1 MTTDEACNL
10 LANYETA
17 YHCLVARGRLQKDE
31 TVLILGAT
39 GATGLAAVHVA
50 KLVGAKV
57 IATSR
62 SADKGEIVKAQGAD
76 HVVVAPEGSFK
87 DEVKALTGGRGVD
100 VVYDGVG
107 GDVSLE
113 AMRCVRF
120 GARFVVVGW
129 ASTPFVA
136 KGKGERGAPNANM
149 LPTNLIMMKGLD
161 VLGAPAFISVVNDP
175 SIRPPRL
182 AAILAW
188 ASAGKLR
195 PLVSKTYPLSQFAEA
210 MRAKWSGSIVGGS
223 VLHP

>member
-1 MTTDEACNL
+1 M
-10 LANYETA
+10 
-17 YHCLVARGRLQKDE
+17 
-31 TVLILGAT
+31 
-39 GATGLAAVHVA
+39 
-50 KLVGAKV
+50 
-57 IATSR
+57 
-62 SADKGEIVKAQGAD
+62 KAQGAD
-76 HVVVAPEGSFK
+76 HVVVAPEGSFT